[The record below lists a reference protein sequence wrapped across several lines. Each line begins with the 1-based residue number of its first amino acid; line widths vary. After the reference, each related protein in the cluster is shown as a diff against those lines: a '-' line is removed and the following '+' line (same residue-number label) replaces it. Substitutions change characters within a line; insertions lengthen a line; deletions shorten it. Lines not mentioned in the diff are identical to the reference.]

1 MTSQMEMHKERIGK
15 SNSKFIAN
23 PKLAQKEK
31 KKLLNSLKKSVTNDN
46 EINDF
51 NEKKIKLIE
60 VGKILKSK
68 EKQSSIIN
76 LCIVSFVIFILI
88 IGSSIASILVN
99 IMLKNNSFTFYQLIE
114 QSTSLYKNLLYEIF
128 FVREMIYMTNP
139 GYTNLYDNDTNNYFL
154 NYSLTCKDFYLET
167 ATILSS
173 LSTSINTL
181 KEKTKNKIMNKTGN
195 IKIIDST
202 HNYINY
208 NILIYSAFHEIN
220 SALYHIS
227 QMKLADISESE
238 TNIYYFMKNGL
249 DLMIKKINEQIET
262 IINEFYE
269 EMNREK
275 TYLIICIVVMIIIYS
290 ICYIILIIFY
300 QKVEIRKLNYL
311 SIFDDIGKDYI
322 FLSLEKCELFSQ
334 KLYLKDESFGNQ
346 NDNASNDASMKDR
359 KSTRLNS
366 SHL

>member
-1 MTSQMEMHKERIGK
+1 MTTQMEMHRERIGK
-15 SNSKFIAN
+15 SNSKFIVS

-31 KKLLNSLKKSVTNDN
+31 KKLLNSLKKSVANDN

-99 IMLKNNSFTFYQLIE
+99 IMMKNNSFTFYQLIE

-139 GYTNLYDNDTNNYFL
+139 NYTNLYDNDPNKYFL

-181 KEKTKNKIMNKTGN
+181 KEKNKNKIMNKTGN
-195 IKIIDST
+195 IIIIDKTS
-202 HNYINY
+202 
-208 NILIYSAFHEIN
+208 
-220 SALYHIS
+220 
-227 QMKLADISESE
+227 
-238 TNIYYFMKNGL
+238 
-249 DLMIKKINEQIET
+249 
-262 IINEFYE
+262 
-269 EMNREK
+269 MN
-275 TYLIICIVVMIIIYS
+275 
-290 ICYIILIIFY
+290 
-300 QKVEIRKLNYL
+300 N
-311 SIFDDIGKDYI
+311 
-322 FLSLEKCELFSQ
+322 
-334 KLYLKDESFGNQ
+334 
-346 NDNASNDASMKDR
+346 
-359 KSTRLNS
+359 
-366 SHL
+366 